1 MKWNIFNLMHS
12 NGSEQPEAEQLAPSA
27 VNQVM
32 LQING
37 GQISKNCRVHIQVWI
52 SKECNHFYVGPSAT
66 S

>member
-32 LQING
+32 LQI
-37 GQISKNCRVHIQVWI
+37 SKNCRVHIQVWI
-52 SKECNHFYVGPSAT
+52 SKEFNHFYVGPSCT